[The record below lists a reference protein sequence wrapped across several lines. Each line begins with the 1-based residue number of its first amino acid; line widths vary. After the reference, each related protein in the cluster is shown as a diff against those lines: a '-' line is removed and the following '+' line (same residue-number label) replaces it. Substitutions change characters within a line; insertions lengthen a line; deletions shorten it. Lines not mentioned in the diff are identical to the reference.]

1 MELEE
6 EFEMRSRAE
15 LETRSRDPAFD
26 NLDGE
31 GRHVSVSVLVVW
43 TQPCKTLISETLFQI
58 GPAEDRRFTRLVE
71 FHFLCVLNVC
81 AKFSVDTTP

>member
-6 EFEMRSRAE
+6 EFEMRSQAE
-15 LETRSRDPAFD
+15 LETRSRDPVFD

-43 TQPCKTLISETLFQI
+43 TQPCKTLISETLLQI
-58 GPAEDRRFTRLVE
+58 WTGRG
-71 FHFLCVLNVC
+71 
-81 AKFSVDTTP
+81 